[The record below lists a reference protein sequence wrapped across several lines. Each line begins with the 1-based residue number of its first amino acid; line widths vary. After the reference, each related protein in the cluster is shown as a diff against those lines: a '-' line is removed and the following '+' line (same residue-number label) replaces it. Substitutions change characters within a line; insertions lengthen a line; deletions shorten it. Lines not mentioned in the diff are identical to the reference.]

1 MTYCDHNFIYM
12 CTINTSLSCTSQV
25 WEMCCVLKWVWN
37 NTIFLLQSK
46 YLKNQGI
53 PDYSKY
59 LHGSF
64 LIFTLL
70 FHLNAYGI
78 ISVIDHDA
86 AAHLII
92 CKGEIPHIF
101 LKQFYKRVV
110 FGCNKPHCLSLPCS
124 QTLEYS
130 IKRWCLKTV
139 ATTVNWNCSSTNT
152 LSLWPHC

>member
-1 MTYCDHNFIYM
+1 MVAETQRIGGSEEGERKEGNVRRKVRK
-12 CTINTSLSCTSQV
+12 N
-25 WEMCCVLKWVWN
+25 
-37 NTIFLLQSK
+37 QSK

-53 PDYSKY
+53 PDY
-59 LHGSF
+59 
-64 LIFTLL
+64 
-70 FHLNAYGI
+70 N
-78 ISVIDHDA
+78 HDA

-110 FGCNKPHCLSLPCS
+110 FGCNKLHCLSLPCS

-139 ATTVNWNCSSTNT
+139 ATTVN
-152 LSLWPHC
+152 